1 MYKILHVLVEGDC
14 DESFVDTVIKPWL
27 VGKNR
32 YNDVIPFRYANS
44 KKDVIRNYIDTVNQ
58 KGEDLI
64 CLTDSTHA
72 PCILGRIEQLIN
84 YQIGTLNPA
93 RIFVVVK
100 EIEAWYLAGFD
111 SSGCRRIRIRYVGR
125 TDGIK
130 KDDFNQIVAK
140 SKYGPRAAC
149 RYEMLRNFDLQLA
162 SQRNRSF
169 YRIFDRFLK
178 KNA

>member
-14 DESFVDTVIKPWL
+14 DESFVDIVIKPWL
-27 VGKNR
+27 VVKNR
-32 YNDVIPFRYANS
+32 YDDVIPFRYA
-44 KKDVIRNYIDTVNQ
+44 KRERDVIENYIDTVNQ
-58 KGEDLI
+58 KGEDII

-72 PCILGRIEQLIN
+72 PCISGRIEHLIN
-84 YQIGTLNPA
+84 YEIGTFDPG
-93 RIFVVVK
+93 RIFVVIK

-111 SSGCRRIRIRYVGR
+111 SSGCRRIRIRYETR

-130 KDDFNQIVAK
+130 KKDFNQIIAK
-140 SKYGPRAAC
+140 SKYRPRAAC

-162 SQRNRSF
+162 SERNRSF

-178 KNA
+178 